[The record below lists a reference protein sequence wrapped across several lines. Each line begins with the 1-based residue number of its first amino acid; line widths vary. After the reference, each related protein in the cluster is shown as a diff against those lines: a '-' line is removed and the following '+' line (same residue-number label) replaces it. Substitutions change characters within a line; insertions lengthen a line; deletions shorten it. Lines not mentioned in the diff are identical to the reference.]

1 MNRIYEY
8 FVALGDLFM
17 PRACL
22 ACGRRLGMRERHLCL
37 SCAADVPYTRFW
49 LAAHNPLADRF
60 NAVLERHRGT
70 EPMDYAYAAAL
81 IYYKGAYRAIPRALK
96 YQGDLAAGRHY
107 GALLGRRLAAA
118 PHFADI
124 DLVIPVPLHW
134 TRRRSRGYN
143 QAEILA
149 RALVSAYRSA
159 PAPAPAAPA
168 PAPAAPTTISS
179 AARSPSSTVPS
190 IASSSGPS
198 KRWPVAAGHDD
209 WVAPTTISSAARS
222 PSSTVPSIASSSG
235 PSKRWP
241 VAAGHDDGAVPA
253 APPLAAPPLAAPS
266 AAVPSTTSVSD
277 PSERWPVAAG
287 HDDGAVPAAP
297 APTSSSG
304 TSERWPVEAGHDGGI
319 APTIVSSAVPST
331 AIPGTPTT
339 VSSGAPSV
347 VIPGGPRNLP
357 EVRTDLLVR
366 ARRTRTQTRVSVDQ
380 KARNVASAFQVP
392 ERFPLWS
399 RLISRLAQF
408 FSSFLTRWPIGV
420 GHDGNHLSSQNDN
433 CLSGQDEDRLS
444 GHEGNHL
451 SSQDE
456 NRLLERESTRHS
468 RLDRESPADVLASA
482 RHILLVDDTYT
493 TGATLYACYAAL
505 RPFTT
510 ARISIATLAAV
521 EGTPSLV
528 GPSSGTGGAPSSP
541 GMPSSPIVPSVPSVP
556 SVPGDAPASASL
568 SGP

>member
-1 MNRIYEY
+1 MNRLYEY

-37 SCAADVPYTRFW
+37 SCAADVPYTRSW

-81 IYYKGAYRAIPRALK
+81 IYYKGAYRSIPRALK

-134 TRRRSRGYN
+134 TRLRSRGYN

-149 RALVSAYRSA
+149 RALVAAYRSA
-159 PAPAPAAPA
+159 SPPAAP
-168 PAPAAPTTISS
+168 
-179 AARSPSSTVPS
+179 SPS
-190 IASSSGPS
+190 
-198 KRWPVAAGHDD
+198 
-209 WVAPTTISSAARS
+209 
-222 PSSTVPSIASSSG
+222 
-235 PSKRWP
+235 
-241 VAAGHDDGAVPA
+241 
-253 APPLAAPPLAAPS
+253 APS

-277 PSERWPVAAG
+277 PSERWPVEAG
-287 HDDGAVPAAP
+287 HDDGAAP
-297 APTSSSG
+297 
-304 TSERWPVEAGHDGGI
+304 I
-319 APTIVSSAVPST
+319 IVSSAVPST

-347 VIPGGPRNLP
+347 VIPGRPRNLP

-380 KARNVASAFQVP
+380 KAQNVASAFQVP
-392 ERFPLWS
+392 ERFPLWA
-399 RLISRLAQF
+399 RLTSRLARV
-408 FSSFLTRWPIGV
+408 FSSFLARWPIGV
-420 GHDGNHLSSQNDN
+420 GHDGNHLSN
-433 CLSGQDEDRLS
+433 
-444 GHEGNHL
+444 
-451 SSQDE
+451 QDE
-456 NRLLERESTRHS
+456 NRVSERDGTRHS
-468 RLDRESPADVLASA
+468 RLDRESPAAVLASA
-482 RHILLVDDTYT
+482 RHILLVDDTFT

-505 RPFTT
+505 RPYTT

-521 EGTPSLV
+521 EGTPS
-528 GPSSGTGGAPSSP
+528 
-541 GMPSSPIVPSVPSVP
+541 
-556 SVPGDAPASASL
+556 

>member
-1 MNRIYEY
+1 MIDY
-8 FVALGDLFM
+8 VIALGDLMM

-81 IYYKGAYRAIPRALK
+81 IYYKGAYRSIPRALK

-134 TRRRSRGYN
+134 TRLRSRGYN

-149 RALVSAYRSA
+149 RALVDAFRSA
-159 PAPAPAAPA
+159 PSPSLAVPAA
-168 PAPAAPTTISS
+168 S
-179 AARSPSSTVPS
+179 
-190 IASSSGPS
+190 SSSGPS
-198 KRWPVAAGHDD
+198 GRWPVAAGHD
-209 WVAPTTISSAARS
+209 
-222 PSSTVPSIASSSG
+222 
-235 PSKRWP
+235 
-241 VAAGHDDGAVPA
+241 
-253 APPLAAPPLAAPS
+253 
-266 AAVPSTTSVSD
+266 
-277 PSERWPVAAG
+277 E
-287 HDDGAVPAAP
+287 
-297 APTSSSG
+297 G
-304 TSERWPVEAGHDGGI
+304 T
-319 APTIVSSAVPST
+319 
-331 AIPGTPTT
+331 TPTT
-339 VSSGAPSV
+339 VSPGIPSAVSSGTPSA
-347 VIPGGPRNLP
+347 VIPGLTRNLP

-380 KARNVASAFQVP
+380 KAQNVASAFQVP
-392 ERFPLWS
+392 DRFSLWA
-399 RLISRLAQF
+399 RVISRLSHI
-408 FSSFLTRWPIGV
+408 FSFDSARWPIKV
-420 GHDGNHLSSQNDN
+420 GHDEDESSE
-433 CLSGQDEDRLS
+433 QDD
-444 GHEGNHL
+444 
-451 SSQDE
+451 
-456 NRLLERESTRHS
+456 TRHS
-468 RLDRESPADVLASA
+468 RPDRESPAEVLASA
-482 RHILLVDDTYT
+482 RHILLVDDTFT

-521 EGTPSLV
+521 EGTPSLE
-528 GPSSGTGGAPSSP
+528 GPPSGTGGAPSSP
-541 GMPSSPIVPSVPSVP
+541 G
-556 SVPGDAPASASL
+556 DTPASAPS

>member
-1 MNRIYEY
+1 MNRIYDS

-81 IYYKGAYRAIPRALK
+81 IYYKGAYRSIPRALK

-118 PHFADI
+118 PHFVDI

-134 TRRRSRGYN
+134 TRLRSRGYN

-159 PAPAPAAPA
+159 A
-168 PAPAAPTTISS
+168 
-179 AARSPSSTVPS
+179 
-190 IASSSGPS
+190 
-198 KRWPVAAGHDD
+198 
-209 WVAPTTISSAARS
+209 
-222 PSSTVPSIASSSG
+222 
-235 PSKRWP
+235 
-241 VAAGHDDGAVPA
+241 
-253 APPLAAPPLAAPS
+253 PLAAPPLAAPS
-266 AAVPSTTSVSD
+266 AAVPSTTSVSG
-277 PSERWPVAAG
+277 PSERRPVAVG

-304 TSERWPVEAGHDGGI
+304 TSERWPVAAGHDDWV
-319 APTIVSSAVPST
+319 APTIVSSGVPST
-331 AIPGTPTT
+331 
-339 VSSGAPSV
+339 
-347 VIPGGPRNLP
+347 VIPGWPRNIP

-392 ERFPLWS
+392 ECFPLWA
-399 RLISRLAQF
+399 RLTSRLARV
-408 FSSFLTRWPIGV
+408 FSSLLARWPIGV
-420 GHDGNHLSSQNDN
+420 GHDGNHLSSQDENRLSRHDDN
-433 CLSGQDEDRLS
+433 HLSSQDENRLSRHDGNHLSGQDEDRLS
-444 GHEGNHL
+444 GHNDNHL

-456 NRLLERESTRHS
+456 NRLSRHDENRLSGHEGNHLSKQDENRVSRHDENRLSGHDGNHLSDQDENRLSECDGIRHS
-468 RLDRESPADVLASA
+468 RLDRESPAAVLASA
-482 RHILLVDDTYT
+482 HHILLVDDTYT

-505 RPFTT
+505 RPYTT

-521 EGTPSLV
+521 EGS
-528 GPSSGTGGAPSSP
+528 PSSGP
-541 GMPSSPIVPSVPSVP
+541 
-556 SVPGDAPASASL
+556 
-568 SGP
+568 

>member
-1 MNRIYEY
+1 
-8 FVALGDLFM
+8 M

-49 LAAHNPLADRF
+49 LAPHNPLADRF

-70 EPMDYAYAAAL
+70 EPMDSGRPGGRAAL
-81 IYYKGAYRAIPRALK
+81 RRPPGPPPRRRPALRGHRPGHPRPPPLDPPSLPRLQPSRNPRPRPCLRLPLRPCSRPCSCPCSCPRPCPCRPDPGCSSHRGSL
-96 YQGDLAAGRHY
+96 YHIRFRSVGEMAGR
-107 GALLGRRLAAA
+107 
-118 PHFADI
+118 
-124 DLVIPVPLHW
+124 
-134 TRRRSRGYN
+134 S
-143 QAEILA
+143 
-149 RALVSAYRSA
+149 
-159 PAPAPAAPA
+159 
-168 PAPAAPTTISS
+168 
-179 AARSPSSTVPS
+179 
-190 IASSSGPS
+190 
-198 KRWPVAAGHDD
+198 D

-235 PSKRWP
+235 PS
-241 VAAGHDDGAVPA
+241 
-253 APPLAAPPLAAPS
+253 
-266 AAVPSTTSVSD
+266 
-277 PSERWPVAAG
+277 ERWPVVVG

-304 TSERWPVEAGHDGGI
+304 TSERWPVAAGHDDGV

-339 VSSGAPSV
+339 VSSDAPSV
-347 VIPGGPRNLP
+347 VIPGGTRNLP

-366 ARRTRTQTRVSVDQ
+366 ARRTRSQTRVSVDQ

-392 ERFPLWS
+392 IRFSLWS

-408 FSSFLTRWPIGV
+408 FSSFLARWPIGV
-420 GHDGNHLSSQNDN
+420 GHDGNHLSRQIETPLSRHDDNHLLDQNEN
-433 CLSGQDEDRLS
+433 SLSDLD
-444 GHEGNHL
+444 GNHL
-451 SSQDE
+451 SSQIENHLSSHDDNHLSDQDE
-456 NRLLERESTRHS
+456 NHLPERNGNRHS

-528 GPSSGTGGAPSSP
+528 GPSSGTGGP
-541 GMPSSPIVPSVPSVP
+541 
-556 SVPGDAPASASL
+556 
-568 SGP
+568 